1 MKNYVI
7 DLSGVRGPA
16 DVMRRIAAG
25 LEAPEWFGSNLDA
38 LFDLL
43 GERQG
48 TVQITG
54 MQNAAW
60 IMPGYMRKLERVLTA
75 AAGENETLSIIFEE
89 NGGKI

>member
-7 DLSGVRGPA
+7 DLTGVRGPV
-16 DVMRRIAAG
+16 DVQQRIADG
-25 LEAPEWFGSNLDA
+25 LAAPDWYGGNLDA

-48 TVQITG
+48 TVQIIG
-54 MQNAAW
+54 VQKAAW
-60 IMPGYMRKLERVLTA
+60 IMPGYMRKLERVCRA
-75 AAGENETLSIIFEE
+75 AAGENETLSIILEE